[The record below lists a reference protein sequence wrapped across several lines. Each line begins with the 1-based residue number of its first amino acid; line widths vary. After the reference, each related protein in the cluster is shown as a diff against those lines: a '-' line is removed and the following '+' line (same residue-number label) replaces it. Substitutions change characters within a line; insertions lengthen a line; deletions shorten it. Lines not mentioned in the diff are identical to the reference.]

1 MTTGEKKFLAY
12 TDDLVPISTKL
23 DTVIEDTTTD
33 TVIEDTTTLKTTTGT
48 IDTTTK
54 DTNSKVNSMQTV
66 ISKLGIDADGL
77 YVETE

>member
-23 DTVIEDTTTD
+23 DTVIEDTTT
-33 TVIEDTTTLKTTTGT
+33 IKGTTGT

-54 DTNSKVNSMQTV
+54 DTNSKVNVMQTV

>member
-23 DTVIEDTTTD
+23 D